1 MISLNIVGAGR
12 LGQSLARLAAQHP
25 DYRIAGVLCRS
36 PERAEAAVDFIGAGM
51 PGTRLTELPPAE
63 LTLLAVPDDQIAA
76 TAARLAA
83 EWAGPADALV
93 FHASGAGELDLL
105 APLAAHGY
113 RIGSLHPAF
122 SFADPARAVTSFA
135 GTLSALDGDDAV
147 YAELARLT
155 VALGGA
161 PFRLAAGGKAA
172 YHASLSVAS
181 NFLVTLFDLALRLA
195 GQAGVPPDLQTALL
209 GPLMRQT
216 LDNVLA
222 LGPAAALTGPIVRG
236 DAATV
241 ARHLQ
246 QLHHAPDEQAYR
258 ALAVLT
264 VQLSGERLQLHQQR
278 ALCALLGLPLP
289 E

>member
-1 MISLNIVGAGR
+1 MIALNIVGAGR

-36 PERAEAAVDFIGAGM
+36 RERADAAVAFIGAGQ
-51 PGTRLTELPPAE
+51 PCTRLAELPPAE

-76 TAARLAA
+76 TAAQLAA
-83 EWAGPADALV
+83 GWTGPSGALV

-105 APLAAHGY
+105 APLTARGW

-122 SFADPARAVTSFA
+122 SFADPARAVASFA
-135 GTLSALDGDDAV
+135 GTLCALDGDDAV
-147 YAELARLT
+147 YTELARLT
-155 VALGGA
+155 TALGGT

-181 NFLVTLFDLALRLA
+181 NFLVTLSDFALRLA
-195 GQAGVPPDLQTALL
+195 AQAGVPAELQAALV

-241 ARHLQ
+241 ARHLDRLATPLDQ
-246 QLHHAPDEQAYR
+246 HAYR
-258 ALAVLT
+258 TLGALT
-264 VQLSGERLQLHQQR
+264 MQLAGERLHPEQR
-278 ALCALLGLPLP
+278 QALSALLELPA
-289 E
+289 